1 MYIEPLNKN
10 NTYKKTIIAVSLI
23 GIIIFFI
30 ITNIIWLDIDTTPP
44 FYDPC
49 SFMYR
54 TYSLS
59 KDLGKIVQY
68 PNHPLLV
75 FLTTIPI
82 IKIMGAEDE
91 HYVYGNF
98 LYIVIL
104 VLSVFGIGKI
114 LFDEWVGISSAFLVL
129 LYPFVFW
136 ISRQYYLDFPLLAMV
151 SLVQYIILKSEGG
164 TRKYW
169 NIGLG
174 VAIGCALLTKTHG
187 LIFFLPTWIIVFL
200 SHYKN
205 NKRKNL
211 IRLLQVLIIA
221 LIIALPWYLVARDG
235 FVKWNIYIYET
246 CKVLPFNKN
255 LSTSVLF
262 YYKMIYYSIILPF
275 LFFVFLGGFVSFL
288 IFDRRRKILI
298 FLLSWI
304 IIPYI
309 ALALWPNK
317 EPRFILPILPAFAI
331 LTMGGI
337 SRLPKKL
344 IKNIACSFVFFIA
357 LIQFSDFSFALPI
370 HLFKSRR
377 VHGSSPIRPSRLDW
391 KIKETLGFFSSYTGR
406 KNVFICV
413 LTNLPYFNGDLF
425 IYYAPIY
432 GLPFSSANYRYA
444 GTDIDSVEVKLK
456 RKEIKQCDFVITAQR
471 QNGHGSEKPIC
482 EIRLGDEMCKKF
494 DRTADKFGFS
504 KIKEFDLPENNKA
517 IIYEN
522 LQKRPVKLENNR

>member
-10 NTYKKTIIAVSLI
+10 NTYKKTIIAVCLI
-23 GIIIFFI
+23 GIIVFFI

-44 FYDPC
+44 YYDPC

-68 PNHPLLV
+68 PNHPPLV

-98 LYIVIL
+98 LYIIIL

-200 SHYKN
+200 NHYKN

-235 FVKWNIYIYET
+235 FVKWNIYI
-246 CKVLPFNKN
+246 
-255 LSTSVLF
+255 
-262 YYKMIYYSIILPF
+262 
-275 LFFVFLGGFVSFL
+275 
-288 IFDRRRKILI
+288 
-298 FLLSWI
+298 
-304 IIPYI
+304 
-309 ALALWPNK
+309 
-317 EPRFILPILPAFAI
+317 
-331 LTMGGI
+331 
-337 SRLPKKL
+337 
-344 IKNIACSFVFFIA
+344 
-357 LIQFSDFSFALPI
+357 
-370 HLFKSRR
+370 
-377 VHGSSPIRPSRLDW
+377 
-391 KIKETLGFFSSYTGR
+391 
-406 KNVFICV
+406 
-413 LTNLPYFNGDLF
+413 
-425 IYYAPIY
+425 
-432 GLPFSSANYRYA
+432 
-444 GTDIDSVEVKLK
+444 
-456 RKEIKQCDFVITAQR
+456 
-471 QNGHGSEKPIC
+471 
-482 EIRLGDEMCKKF
+482 
-494 DRTADKFGFS
+494 
-504 KIKEFDLPENNKA
+504 
-517 IIYEN
+517 
-522 LQKRPVKLENNR
+522 

>member
-10 NTYKKTIIAVSLI
+10 NTYKKTIIALCLV
-23 GIIIFFI
+23 GIIVFFI

-44 FYDPC
+44 FYDQNNH
-49 SFMYR
+49 MYK
-54 TYSLS
+54 TYSLN
-59 KDLGKIVQY
+59 KDLRMIVKY
-68 PNHPLLV
+68 HSHPPLV
-75 FLTTIPI
+75 YLTTIPM
-82 IKIMGAEDE
+82 IKILGAKDD
-91 HYVYGNF
+91 YFLYGNF
-98 LYIVIL
+98 LYIIIL

-114 LFDEWVGISSAFLVL
+114 LFDEWVGVSSAFLVL
-129 LYPFVFW
+129 LYPTVFW
-136 ISRQYYLDFPLLAMV
+136 ISRQYLLDFALLAMV

-200 SHYKN
+200 NHYKN

-275 LFFVFLGGFVSFL
+275 LFFVFLGGFASFL

-304 IIPYI
+304 IVPYI

-317 EPRFILPILPAFAI
+317 EPRFILPIIPAFAI
-331 LTMGGI
+331 LTMGGM
-337 SRLPKKL
+337 SKLPKKL
-344 IKNIACSFVFFIA
+344 IKNIACGFVFFIA
-357 LIQFSDFSFALPI
+357 IIQFSDFSFDLPI
-370 HLFKSRR
+370 HLFKSPR
-377 VHGSSPIRPSRLDW
+377 VHVSSPTRPSRLDW
-391 KIKETLGFFSSYTGR
+391 KIKETLDFFSSYAGR

-425 IYYAPIY
+425 IYYVPIY
-432 GLPFSSANYRYA
+432 GLPFSSANYWYA
-444 GTDIDSVEVKLK
+444 GTDIDSPKVKLD
-456 RKEIKQCDFVITAQR
+456 RKKIKQCDFVITAQR
-471 QNGHGSEKPIC
+471 QNGYGSGEPIC
-482 EIRLGDEMCKKF
+482 PMRLGDEMCRKF
-494 DRTADKFGFS
+494 DRIADKLGFI

-522 LQKRPVKLENNR
+522 LQKRAQEN